1 MDKKRI
7 GKLSRTEFNRKRY
20 RRTALKVEDEVIVIA
35 GKEKG
40 KRGKILYID
49 RLRDRVYVQG
59 VNKMKRYVRPSQENP
74 QGGQV
79 EIEAP
84 LHISNVMFYDAKAK
98 KGVRI
103 GYEMR
108 GEKKVRVTRPGGRE
122 I

>member
-1 MDKKRI
+1 MDKKQI
-7 GKLSRTEFNRKRY
+7 SKLSHTEFNRKRY
-20 RRTALKVEDEVIVIA
+20 SRTALKAEDEVIVIA

-59 VNKMKRYVRPSQENP
+59 VNKLKRYVRPSQENP

-84 LHISNVMFYDAKAK
+84 MHISNVMYYDAKAK

-103 GYEMR
+103 GYEMK
-108 GEKKVRVTRPGGRE
+108 GGKKVRVTRPGGKE